1 MSTNDVVYE
10 EYRKGVEER
19 QNQQIEMASL
29 STKAQ
34 LDQLA
39 ENKKLVE
46 AEKQN
51 AFRGAYVDYAKNIN
65 PYGVQSELAYGAGL
79 GGAGKGETAQANY
92 YNTYQNRLGEINTNT
107 TNQLRDIANQETSVR
122 LAGDQ
127 AKLDIATTY
136 GQQLA
141 DAKYAR
147 DQQLES
153 YAREDKNN
161 AYTRIMNAISAGYN
175 PTDEELAAAGMSRP
189 EANAYINNYK
199 RSLYSGSGASASKE
213 KTITTSQET
222 LANIR
227 DQLQVWRDG
236 GNTKQITAY
245 LDQAVLGGIISEGL
259 ADALYEEYIVPIN
272 TRSGQVSAARAN
284 AARTNAA
291 RANVAPVNVAKAND
305 GWSYL
310 EQRLGVK

>member
-10 EYRKGVEER
+10 EYRKGMEER

-65 PYGVQSELAYGAGL
+65 PYGVQSELAYGSGL

-92 YNTYQNRLGEINTNT
+92 YNTYQNRLGEINTNVT
-107 TNQLRDIANQETSVR
+107 SQLRDIANQETSVR

-153 YAREDKNN
+153 YARQDKADNKN
-161 AYTRIMNAISAGYN
+161 YLLSLISSTGYTPS
-175 PTDEELAAAGMSRP
+175 DEQLAAAGMTRG
-189 EANAYINNYK
+189 EADAYTNAYK
-199 RSLYSGSGASASKE
+199 RSLYSGSGGSSSKE
-213 KTITTSQET
+213 KAITTSHET
-222 LANIR
+222 LTSIR
-227 DQLQVWRDG
+227 EELQALKDG
-236 GNTKQITAY
+236 GNTKRIASR
-245 LDQAVLGGIISEGL
+245 LDQLVLAEAISADL
-259 ADALYEEYIVPIN
+259 ADALYEEYRAYSNVRP
-272 TRSGQVSAARAN
+272 GQGRAAQKNKLYDPEIRERISN
-284 AARTNAA
+284 
-291 RANVAPVNVAKAND
+291 P
-305 GWSYL
+305 
-310 EQRLGVK
+310 